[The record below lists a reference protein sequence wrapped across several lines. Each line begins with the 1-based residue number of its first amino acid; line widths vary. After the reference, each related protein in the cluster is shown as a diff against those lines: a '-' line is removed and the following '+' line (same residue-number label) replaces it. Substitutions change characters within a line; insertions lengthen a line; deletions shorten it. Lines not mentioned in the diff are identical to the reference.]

1 MSVKHIGIFG
11 RRNVGKSS
19 LINLLLGQDFAIV
32 SDQAGT
38 TTDPVKKRMEIP
50 DVGPVQLID
59 TAGIDD
65 IGEVGQKRVEKSLK
79 LIDEVDLALLV
90 FTGNIFGKEEKD
102 LLAQLK
108 ENDVPVVVVHNQS
121 DLVPLDC
128 GVAGDLTNIY
138 KCDVVEF
145 SCRMPDPQE
154 QKDAVEMLMA
164 FIVKGLLV
172 QEKEKTIMQGLVEPG
187 DNIVLVCPIDSEAPA
202 GRLILPQVM
211 AIRDI
216 LDRGGIATVLQPAQL
231 QDYLANIL
239 PDSCYQAATAHS
251 AETPAATASSAVKP
265 PVKMVVTDSQ
275 AFKQVAAIVPESIPL
290 TSFSVLMARA
300 KGPFE
305 EYVKGV
311 EAIGKLKDGDNV
323 LVLESC
329 THHTS
334 CEDIGRVKIPMMLQK
349 KAGCKLNFTFV
360 SGLDELPPLENFALA
375 LQCGGCMVTHRQ
387 LRNRIRRVVAAGIP
401 VTNYGMCIAY
411 VTGIFL
417 RAVNHVVSLYK

>member
-1 MSVKHIGIFG
+1 
-11 RRNVGKSS
+11 
-19 LINLLLGQDFAIV
+19 
-32 SDQAGT
+32 
-38 TTDPVKKRMEIP
+38 
-50 DVGPVQLID
+50 
-59 TAGIDD
+59 
-65 IGEVGQKRVEKSLK
+65 
-79 LIDEVDLALLV
+79 
-90 FTGNIFGKEEKD
+90 
-102 LLAQLK
+102 
-108 ENDVPVVVVHNQS
+108 
-121 DLVPLDC
+121 
-128 GVAGDLTNIY
+128 
-138 KCDVVEF
+138 
-145 SCRMPDPQE
+145 
-154 QKDAVEMLMA
+154 
-164 FIVKGLLV
+164 
-172 QEKEKTIMQGLVEPG
+172 
-187 DNIVLVCPIDSEAPA
+187 
-202 GRLILPQVM
+202 M

-216 LDRGGIATVLQPAQL
+216 LDRGGVATVLQPSQL
-231 QDYLANIL
+231 QDYIANIL
-239 PDSCYQAATAHS
+239 PDSCHQAATAHS
-251 AETPAATASSAVKP
+251 AETPAATALSAVKP

-290 TSFSVLMARA
+290 TSFSVLMARS

-305 EYVKGV
+305 DYVKGV

-417 RAVNHVVSLYK
+417 RAVNHIVSLYK